1 MQHRQIQAFRNSRPG
16 FGHHAARYRQR
27 LARDQLHQPPAP
39 AQPKQ
44 AHRPGPLAR
53 APPESAS
60 DPADRDRRRAAHRQ
74 HPQRRDRHGQP
85 PSGGPRRIGPLGLL
99 PRPAAALAAVEAWV
113 APAAPGIPLRSA
125 VVGRQVGPHTPW
137 VRGPRAPPG
146 AQRTRQLP
154 GGRGKRAA
162 GATPAHADRPDQIAH
177 PDELGV
183 PTWAEVAAL
192 IDPQKMIRSMI
203 VGRPLA
209 RHCFFQKP
217 TPKSRV
223 PSGCPTRTAQPRH
236 S

>member
-85 PSGGPRRIGPLGLL
+85 PSGGRAGSGRWVCCHGQPPRWPQLKHGSHPPRRASHC
-99 PRPAAALAAVEAWV
+99 AAQSSGGKSVRT
-113 APAAPGIPLRSA
+113 PHGSA
-125 VVGRQVGPHTPW
+125 G
-137 VRGPRAPPG
+137 RAPHQAPNG
-146 AQRTRQLP
+146 RASCQADAANALPAPRQRM
-154 GGRGKRAA
+154 
-162 GATPAHADRPDQIAH
+162 
-177 PDELGV
+177 
-183 PTWAEVAAL
+183 PT
-192 IDPQKMIRSMI
+192 
-203 VGRPLA
+203 G
-209 RHCFFQKP
+209 
-217 TPKSRV
+217 
-223 PSGCPTRTAQPRH
+223 PTRSRTQTNWVCPRGRKLRP
-236 S
+236 